1 MENLYEQIG
10 NYLVTC
16 IDDKETLE
24 LMISELMPLLKQV
37 NYIALE
43 ASDLKETHDK
53 LGLGDQA
60 ITILSNVVAIYKVNT
75 GKSISVI
82 LSSCGLE
89 ADTIREIETNQNYV
103 WVPAGILLLGSGVI
117 ANLRNSLNDNTKR
130 SDTDRT

>member
-24 LMISELMPLLKQV
+24 LMVKELMPLLKQV

-43 ASDLKETHDK
+43 ASDLKETHDR

-75 GKSISVI
+75 GKPSTTL
-82 LSSCGLE
+82 LSACGL
-89 ADTIREIETNQNYV
+89 DPNTISEVESNQNYV

-117 ANLRNSLNDNTKR
+117 ANLRNLINDNSKR
-130 SDTDRT
+130 SDIDRT